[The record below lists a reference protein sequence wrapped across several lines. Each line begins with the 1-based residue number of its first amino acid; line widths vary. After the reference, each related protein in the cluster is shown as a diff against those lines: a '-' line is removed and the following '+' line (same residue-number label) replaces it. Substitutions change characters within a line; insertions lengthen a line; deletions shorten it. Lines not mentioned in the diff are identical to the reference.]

1 MTDIGLTEEQISS
14 MLESTSGVAGPAE
27 LTSDDLNTL
36 TDFERQTMANLSS
49 VLNAMTGAEYAVI
62 KVEYTKTNPDE
73 LPALLGEDL
82 VFGVEIDVGETFRHY
97 IILERPFAR
106 AIAAALT
113 GSEVDA
119 ASELGDM
126 QMSAIQE
133 VVAQANGTY
142 LANLS
147 SALGIAAA
155 GEKVE
160 LQDAAA
166 AAAAAGDQPLLG
178 TLTMQSGDSAS
189 FQVRHLI
196 PGRLGAII
204 LSKVGPQDTPR
215 PAAEAPAE
223 PLAPEPAEPAAPK
236 PAVTA
241 ASAVAEAPAAPEP
254 AATPAA
260 PAAVPPVSSGN
271 IVSPTTEYKPAAFSQ
286 LAPRGGPADTRN
298 LDILLDVPLM
308 VTVELGKTQ
317 IPIRQILEY
326 GQGSLI
332 TLDKL
337 AGEPIDLLVNGKYFA
352 KGEVVV
358 IDENFG
364 VRITSILS
372 PAERI
377 AQLS

>member
-14 MLESTSGVAGPAE
+14 MLESTSGAAVPAE
-27 LTSDDLNTL
+27 LTSDNLNTL

-119 ASELGDM
+119 TRELGDM

-147 SALGIAAA
+147 SALGIGAA

-160 LQDAAA
+160 LQDATAA
-166 AAAAAGDQPLLG
+166 ATTVGDQPLLG

-204 LSKVGPQDTPR
+204 LSKVGPQDAPH
-215 PAAEAPAE
+215 PAEEAPAEPSAPEPAAPAAPIAAEAPAV
-223 PLAPEPAEPAAPK
+223 PQPAA
-236 PAVTA
+236 
-241 ASAVAEAPAAPEP
+241 SQEAPVV
-254 AATPAA
+254 T
-260 PAAVPPVSSGN
+260 VPPVSSGN